1 MSIGIGILLI
11 VAGAI
16 LTFAVH
22 VDVSGLDL
30 HLIGWILMGA
40 GVAVVLF
47 SLIYLIPRSRRIRS
61 TAVTTDQAGRQY
73 VTERDNRVDGI

>member
-22 VDVSGLDL
+22 VDVSGLAL

-73 VTERDNRVDGI
+73 ITERDNRVDGM

>member
-47 SLIYLIPRSRRIRS
+47 SLISLIPRSRRIRS

-73 VTERDNRVDGI
+73 ITERDNRVDGM

>member
-73 VTERDNRVDGI
+73 ITERDNRVDGM